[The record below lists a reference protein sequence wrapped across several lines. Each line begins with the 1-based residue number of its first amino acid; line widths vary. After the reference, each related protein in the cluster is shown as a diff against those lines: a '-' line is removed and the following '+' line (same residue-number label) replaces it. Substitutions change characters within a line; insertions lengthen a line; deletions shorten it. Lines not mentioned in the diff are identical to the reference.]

1 MTYRK
6 EKKIDRSQKA
16 EQKNNKQENP
26 KKQENLII
34 NSEIPNHYSL
44 HCPNSKNG
52 EAKIQPNRAQ
62 EEIP

>member
-34 NSEIPNHYSL
+34 NSESL
-44 HCPNSKNG
+44 LFTLS
-52 EAKIQPNRAQ
+52 E
-62 EEIP
+62 